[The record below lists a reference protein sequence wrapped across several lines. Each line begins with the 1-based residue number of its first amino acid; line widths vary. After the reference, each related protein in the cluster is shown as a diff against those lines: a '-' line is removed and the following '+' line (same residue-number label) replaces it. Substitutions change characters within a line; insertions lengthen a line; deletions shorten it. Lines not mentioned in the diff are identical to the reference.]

1 MTQTL
6 ILPHIE
12 RLSPY
17 PMGERPPEG
26 IRTIKLNQNESP
38 YPPSPLVLKALR
50 SIGEEELSRYP
61 DAVNG
66 GLRAVLAERFGVNA
80 ERIFCG
86 NGSSEIISLIM
97 KVFVGAQRRVAL
109 PDPTFALY
117 ATAAAVHQAE
127 CIAVPTDSDY
137 AISID
142 GLLNS
147 GADAVV
153 LVNPNAPTG
162 RTLPPAEVERLVSR
176 FPGLVII
183 DEAYIDFA
191 PEGTSALPLL
201 GRYENVL
208 LLRTFSKC
216 YALAGARVGY
226 CFGAEPL
233 IAALEKSKDSFNVN
247 AVSAKLAAAALQD
260 REYAKRTAAAVCRTR
275 DWFASGLQALGF
287 RVVPSH
293 TNFVLA
299 EPPSGPGAPTARE
312 LYGKLLERGIYV
324 RYFDHP
330 RLADKLRISIGTDE
344 ELAVCMA
351 ALSELVG

>member
-26 IRTIKLNQNESP
+26 IRTVKLNQNESP

-117 ATAAAVHQAE
+117 ATAAAVHRAE

-247 AVSAKLAAAALQD
+247 AVSARLAAAALQD
-260 REYAKRTAAAVCRTR
+260 REYAERTAAAICRTR
-275 DWFASGLQALGF
+275 DSFAAG
-287 RVVPSH
+287 
-293 TNFVLA
+293 
-299 EPPSGPGAPTARE
+299 
-312 LYGKLLERGIYV
+312 LERSVSASCRRTPISCWPSRRPG
-324 RYFDHP
+324 RAHRPPGSCTASCSNAAFTSG
-330 RLADKLRISIGTDE
+330 ISIIPGLPTSCAFRSGRTRRWPSVWR
-344 ELAVCMA
+344 LC
-351 ALSELVG
+351 GN